1 MGNSRLSQLPAPAAI
16 EETDFEGIFA
26 RKKAALTA
34 LCPESIRETVAQTLE
49 LESEPLTIDLQ
60 QQAYQELLVRN
71 RINEAVKANLLAY
84 AQGSD
89 LRPHRRPIR
98 TFTQNHPCRRP
109 RREPA
114 GCRRIRNRR
123 RIPRPRP
130 SPSRKIRRR
139 AAHRI
144 RSPRHRRTPKI
155 THARAVR
162 RAAGTVKVYIKTQSG
177 TPDETILTA
186 AREYLP
192 AETRRPLCDN
202 VQVTAAQPK
211 DAAVEYSAEYH
222 PAANI
227 QAERQT
233 ACEALDNLWRQ
244 NAHIGASVALSKIIG
259 ALDTPGV
266 KKNHTA
272 QPRCRHR
279 MRQRRIHP
287 NHVHARARINE
298 QHRPREQQPPATRTG
313 KADRTRNCRRLPP
326 TRPRPMRPRIFTLSR
341 LRKKHRHGRGLGL
354 CRNRRS
360 PPQPYRRLCRNP
372 RPKRHAVRHPRPL
385 PHLAAGRNPNYR
397 TRRRVQVGRLGLV
410 RRQPHIRQ
418 ARGST
423 GRNTALS

>member
-1 MGNSRLSQLPAPAAI
+1 
-16 EETDFEGIFA
+16 
-26 RKKAALTA
+26 
-34 LCPESIRETVAQTLE
+34 
-49 LESEPLTIDLQ
+49 
-60 QQAYQELLVRN
+60 
-71 RINEAVKANLLAY
+71 
-84 AQGSD
+84 
-89 LRPHRRPIR
+89 
-98 TFTQNHPCRRP
+98 
-109 RREPA
+109 
-114 GCRRIRNRR
+114 
-123 RIPRPRP
+123 
-130 SPSRKIRRR
+130 
-139 AAHRI
+139 
-144 RSPRHRRTPKI
+144 
-155 THARAVR
+155 AVR
-162 RAAGTVKVYIKTQSG
+162 RAAGTVEVYIKTQSG

-186 AREYLP
+186 AREYLS

-272 QPRCRHR
+272 QPRRRHR

-326 TRPRPMRPRIFTLSR
+326 TRPRIFTLSR

-354 CRNRRS
+354 CRN
-360 PPQPYRRLCRNP
+360 
-372 RPKRHAVRHPRPL
+372 
-385 PHLAAGRNPNYR
+385 
-397 TRRRVQVGRLGLV
+397 
-410 RRQPHIRQ
+410 
-418 ARGST
+418 
-423 GRNTALS
+423 